1 MIVAELQRGAPA
13 HEAAAR
19 RVELPGVLGEIAR
32 LTTVEVAVA
41 VAKSW
46 GGTRLYLPHEP
57 KADHQLAKVV
67 GLKPARVICR
77 KLGGRRHDIPSAR
90 PALRWAEARRLRE
103 EEHLSHAEIAIRL
116 GITLGHART
125 LVEGVEFAATVASR
139 HIRVLH
145 CPICGKRRTPPH
157 ALAPDPRQLILPLG

>member
-1 MIVAELQRGAPA
+1 MPAAVDSAP
-13 HEAAAR
+13 R
-19 RVELPGVLGEIAR
+19 RPERIELPGVLGEIAR

-57 KADHQLAKVV
+57 RSDHQLARVIGV
-67 GLKPARVICR
+67 KPARIICR

-103 EEHLSHAEIAIRL
+103 EEKLSHAEIALRL
-116 GITLGHART
+116 GITMGHARQ
-125 LVEGVEFAATVASR
+125 LCEGIEFAASGGPR

-145 CPICGKRRTPPH
+145 CPICGKRRTPPYV
-157 ALAPDPRQLILPLG
+157 AANDPRQLLLPLP